1 MSETPDDINTQFLEQ
16 WKNPGDVFSVLLI
29 VGGDVILLA
38 LACLTGRAFTPI
50 AFSFGWVAY
59 AVSAVVVAVGDNKLL
74 VRCPPEI
81 SLKVI
86 NLKNGYCRENKSW
99 LLGRFIKDYNFW
111 MPGDIKERLLRPR
124 IHCDEENEHP
134 TAISS
139 VSSTIQN
146 PIASNVTLGRSD
158 AALCI
163 AVFKWIDGALP
174 GLPSRDWAWW
184 SGLFVSLLQL
194 GIAGIPWGLYNNWGI
209 FLATSVGTL
218 LAYLSASLPQWRKEK
233 WSAAT
238 REKDVAV
245 TIGNGNK
252 HVIVILGAKHGLDM
266 EDLASGK
273 APDLLSTRIYTSLLA
288 VFWLILL
295 ITCCGIKTDSWYL
308 LAVGGL
314 GMAQN
319 LIVASVPRTPA
330 ALGLPIELVR
340 SGNGEQISPEI
351 FAEPKVMWTIMEF
364 EGKHRGRGD
373 ALVKEFFPGKL
384 LNWEEK
390 WWNSDNDDERR
401 ELLEAARR
409 KAWRKSHEEA
419 RRGREKEEK

>member
-1 MSETPDDINTQFLEQ
+1 MSDIPDDINTQFLEQ

-38 LACLTGRAFTPI
+38 LACLTGRTFTPI

-86 NLKNGYCRENKSW
+86 NLKNGYCRENKSHAKAIPS
-99 LLGRFIKDYNFW
+99 GS
-111 MPGDIKERLLRPR
+111 
-124 IHCDEENEHP
+124 P
-134 TAISS
+134 TA
-139 VSSTIQN
+139 QK
-146 PIASNVTLGRSD
+146 PIEPTVTLGRSD

-163 AVFKWIDGALP
+163 AVFRWIDGAVP

-184 SGLFVSLLQL
+184 SGLLVSLLQL
-194 GIAGIPWGLYNNWGI
+194 GIAVIPWGLYSNWGI
-209 FLATSVGTL
+209 FLATAIGTL
-218 LAYLSASLPQWRKEK
+218 LAYLSASLPQWRQEK

-252 HVIVILGAKHGLDM
+252 HVIVILGAQYGLDM
-266 EDLASGK
+266 EDLATGK
-273 APDLLSTRIYTSLLA
+273 APDLLSTRIYTYLLA
-288 VFWLILL
+288 VFWLVLL

-330 ALGLPIELVR
+330 ALGLPIELV
-340 SGNGEQISPEI
+340 SSENEDQIVPEI

-364 EGKHRGRGD
+364 EEKHRGRGIAD
-373 ALVKEFFPGKL
+373 EASL
-384 LNWEEK
+384 L
-390 WWNSDNDDERR
+390 
-401 ELLEAARR
+401 
-409 KAWRKSHEEA
+409 
-419 RRGREKEEK
+419 